1 MRFRENDEMIK
12 DVKLID
18 EEKYK
23 MMIYVKTNINDQT
36 YHNIM
41 SIMGLRAYIGEVK
54 DRETLFR
61 LLF

>member
-1 MRFRENDEMIK
+1 
-12 DVKLID
+12 
-18 EEKYK
+18 
-23 MMIYVKTNINDQT
+23 MIYVKTNINDQT